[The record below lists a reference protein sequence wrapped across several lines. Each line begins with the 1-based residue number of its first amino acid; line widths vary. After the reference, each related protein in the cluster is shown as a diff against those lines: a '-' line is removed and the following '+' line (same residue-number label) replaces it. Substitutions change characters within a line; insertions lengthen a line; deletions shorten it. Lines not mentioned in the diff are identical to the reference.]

1 MLLKIQWQKSV
12 LVSSDH
18 CTESEEHTAARRMN
32 KSSSANFL
40 NTTNLIASLMKNR
53 MIKMIMSSHVAM
65 VMAVD
70 LLSDVIDVARTANG
84 EIEGRNILNLEG
96 KEAHPPRPTLNERR

>member
-1 MLLKIQWQKSV
+1 MLLKIQWQKPV

-18 CTESEEHTAARRMN
+18 CTESEDHTTARRMN
-32 KSSSANFL
+32 RSSSANLL
-40 NTTNLIASLMKNR
+40 NTTNLIASLIKNR

-70 LLSDVIDVARTANG
+70 LLSGVIDVARTASR
-84 EIEGRNILNLEG
+84 EIEGTSILNLEG
-96 KEAHPPRPTLNERR
+96 KEAHPPRPTQNERR